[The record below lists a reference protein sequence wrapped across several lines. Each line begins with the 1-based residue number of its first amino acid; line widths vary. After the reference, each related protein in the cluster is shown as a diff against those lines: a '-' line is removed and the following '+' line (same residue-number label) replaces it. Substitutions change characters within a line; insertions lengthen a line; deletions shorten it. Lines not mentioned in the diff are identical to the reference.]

1 MATVKKTNILT
12 ILVPLIILLVV
23 TLVYLIARQDQ
34 LETGGGSR
42 GPTASKELDSAD
54 EVTLKI
60 SNRSEYNLSPGV
72 LLFGYNDVRP
82 FDLVGETAPTPYETL
97 AEVGDPKSVIEHL
110 SISEQQLATLIQTN
124 PIEPGGAMEIPMRRE
139 DFSSEEGLLLVSFMA
154 KIVESNDA
162 VVAISE
168 VPIYENGKF
177 LTSRNHTIKILDMGT
192 EENSPPRS
200 GFAGGQPD
208 PVRGEANIDNGT
220 PTDNPVSVHPELA
233 NIANQFSFELI
244 TN

>member
-1 MATVKKTNILT
+1 MTVIKKSNIWT
-12 ILVPLIILLVV
+12 ILVPLIVLVTV

-34 LETGGGSR
+34 LGAGNGFL
-42 GPTASKELDSAD
+42 GPTATKELPDVEA
-54 EVTLKI
+54 VTLKI
-60 SNRSEYNLSPGV
+60 TNDSEYNLSHGV
-72 LLFGYNDVRP
+72 LLFGYDGVKP
-82 FDLVGETAPTPYETL
+82 FDLVGKTAPMAYETL
-97 AEVGDPKSVIEHL
+97 AEVGDPKSVIEYL
-110 SISEQQLATLIQTN
+110 STSEQQLVILIQTN
-124 PIEPGGAMEIPMRRE
+124 PIEPGGAMEIPMQLE
-139 DFSSEEGLLLVSFMA
+139 DFSSEEGPLSVSFMA
-154 KIVESNDA
+154 MIIESNDA

-192 EENSPPRS
+192 EENSPPGS

-220 PTDNPVSVHPELA
+220 PTDNPVSLHPELA